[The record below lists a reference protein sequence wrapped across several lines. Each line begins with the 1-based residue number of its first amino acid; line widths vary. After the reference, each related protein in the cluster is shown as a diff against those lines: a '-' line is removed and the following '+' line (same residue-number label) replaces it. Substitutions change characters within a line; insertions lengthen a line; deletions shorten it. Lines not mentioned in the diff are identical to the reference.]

1 MHFKGAFFYAE
12 QKDCFKTYIFQGVL
26 FIMERKNTQFFTP
39 TRIAVI
45 AMFATL
51 AGVLYAFGFPINVA
65 FPFWLE
71 LNFSDIPAL
80 IGTFAMGPLSGGIIV
95 FVKILI
101 KLIIKGTSTMFVG
114 ELADLVIGL
123 AFVVP
128 AGLIYKR
135 HRTFR
140 GALAGMG
147 VGTLCS
153 VALSVLANWLILVPF
168 YLRLFFGGDW
178 NSLIAPMQ
186 ALFGD
191 AVTRETFYNF
201 YLWVSVLPFNLMRCL
216 IAVLVTLPVYKRISV
231 FINRMNERFMP
242 KAPAGE
248 DGEASV
254 CAATKKRTIVTVAVC
269 AGVVLLLVGGV
280 LLRYFLS

>member
-1 MHFKGAFFYAE
+1 
-12 QKDCFKTYIFQGVL
+12 
-26 FIMERKNTQFFTP
+26 MERKNTQYFTP

-45 AMFATL
+45 AVFATI

-80 IGTFAMGPLSGGIIV
+80 IGTFALGPVSGGIIV

-101 KLIIKGTSTMFVG
+101 KLIIKGTTTFFVG
-114 ELADLVIGL
+114 DFADLIIGL

-128 AGLIYKR
+128 AGILYKR
-135 HRTFR
+135 HRTFK

-153 VALSVLANWLILVPF
+153 VALSILANWLVLVPF
-168 YLRLFFGGDW
+168 YLELFFGGDW
-178 NSLIAPMQ
+178 DSIIAPMQ

-191 AVTRETFYNF
+191 AVTRETFYTF

-216 IAVLVTLPVYKRISV
+216 IAVLITLPVYKRISV
-231 FINRMNERFMP
+231 LINRMNSRFMP
-242 KAPAGE
+242 KDCAVSGGQDA
-248 DGEASV
+248 A
-254 CAATKKRTIVTVAVC
+254 CAAATKKRGIITAAVC

-280 LLRYFLS
+280 LLRFFLS